1 MPPKYK
7 HNMDLLMDLVQKN
20 KLLEKSN
27 PQYRKAIWE
36 KITEKYNDAN
46 NSDFT
51 KKQLSD
57 RFQNYKRQLK
67 DEKSNL
73 KISQKKT
80 GSGSPGECMLSDEK
94 ERHLNIMN
102 GNALTFENSF
112 DPESNSQNTR

>member
-1 MPPKYK
+1 MELFQVLKDKMPPKYK

-20 KLLEKSN
+20 KLLEKNN
-27 PQYRKAIWE
+27 PSYRKAIWE

-80 GSGSPGECMLSDEK
+80 G
-94 ERHLNIMN
+94 
-102 GNALTFENSF
+102 TWNSKIWK
-112 DPESNSQNTR
+112 SVVLI